1 MNKRQIIDKIRE
13 IDGLTKD
20 EKNYLV
26 NIVNDNKQ
34 YGLVWENKPEKVEEY
49 LETKLPILKEVKEKA
64 IINDTKTENY
74 PNHILIEGDNLHSLT
89 TLTFTHENKID
100 IIYIDPPY
108 NTGNKDFTYNDKFVD
123 KEDTYKH
130 SKWLSFMNKR
140 LKIAK
145 RLLNEKGVIF
155 ISIDDNEVAQLK
167 LLCDEIFGE
176 QNFIGNISWFKKRKG
191 AFLSNKLVSLTEYI
205 LVYKKIDGI
214 KLFGGKTDNTET
226 QPIVKRTNSIK
237 KLKFPSNFVKTKL
250 KNGHY
255 SKGKYG
261 KGTTATIL
269 ENDIE
274 VLDGVILNEFEL
286 TAPFTWSQSFLDT
299 ELSNETEI
307 YINTKNFQPRA
318 LRVNNNSFKAM
329 PSFVDGRDFSAT
341 NEDAY
346 ELLKEMF
353 NTDRVFDY
361 SKPVNLIKRLIHSG
375 SYFNKNATV
384 LDFFAGSGTTGQAII
399 ELNKEDEGKRNFII
413 CTNNE
418 GQIADE
424 VCYPRIQKT
433 IKGYTNSKNIKIPPN
448 LENNLRYYRTDYVE
462 RKPSLKNK
470 KALTRLATE
479 LLCIRENCY
488 YEITSQINKHKWNKL
503 FTNKENLFTYVIYN
517 DNHIDEAVEEL
528 QKFIEKAEIKP
539 KIKVYVFSKGQYPY
553 TEDFDEIKEYVELC
567 ALPDVIYKA
576 YLNVLPK
583 TAKL

>member
-13 IDGLTKD
+13 IDGLTKE

-26 NIVNDNKQ
+26 DIVNDNKQ

-64 IINDTKTENY
+64 IINDTETENY

-167 LLCDEIFGE
+167 MLCDEVFGE

-191 AFLSNKLVSLTEYI
+191 AFLSNKLVSLTEYV
-205 LVYKKIDGI
+205 LVYKKIEGL

-274 VLDGVILNEFEL
+274 VLEGVILNAFEL
-286 TAPFTWSQSFLDT
+286 TAPFTWSQSFLDA
-299 ELSNETEI
+299 ELTNETEI

-329 PSFVDGRDFSAT
+329 PSFIDGRDFSAT

-353 NTDRVFDY
+353 NADRVFNY
-361 SKPVNLIKRLIHSG
+361 SKPVNFIKRLIHSG

-384 LDFFAGSGTTGQAII
+384 LDFFAGSGTTGQAIM

-424 VCYPRIQKT
+424 VCYPRIKKT
-433 IKGYTNSKNIKIPPN
+433 INGYTNSKNIKISSN

-488 YEITSQINKHKWNKL
+488 YEITSQINKFKWNKL
-503 FTNKENLFTYVIYN
+503 FTNKENLYTYVIYN
-517 DNHIDEAVEEL
+517 DNHINEAVEEL
-528 QKFIEKAEIKP
+528 QKFIKEQKNKP
-539 KIKVYVFSKGQYPY
+539 QIKVYVFSKGQYPY